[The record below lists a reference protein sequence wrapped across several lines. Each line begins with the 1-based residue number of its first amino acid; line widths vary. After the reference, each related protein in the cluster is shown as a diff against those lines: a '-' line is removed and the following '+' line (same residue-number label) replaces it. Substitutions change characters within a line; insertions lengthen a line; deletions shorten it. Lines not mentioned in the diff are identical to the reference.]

1 MAQTCHQQQR
11 AILSDSAND
20 IRGGEKRHTIN
31 GKEQDKTEIAIAGS
45 ANSGH
50 KPHNAPLN
58 IAIVGAGIGGLTA
71 AIGLRQNGHNVAV
84 SLE

>member
-11 AILSDSAND
+11 AVPSNSAND
-20 IRGGEKRHTIN
+20 KRGSEKLHIIN
-31 GKEQDKTEIAIAGS
+31 GKEQDKVEIAVAGS

-50 KPHNAPLN
+50 NPHNAPLN

-84 SLE
+84 SLD